1 MQKTHSAQR
10 GKYRSITLSL
20 LVLLVILFGVLAGN
34 YYLTREITNNTNR
47 IEVINRLD
55 DNMQNILTEV
65 QKLALISEA
74 SGDAY
79 RKTTNY
85 HQTLGRIQSYQLE
98 VNSLL
103 GVLQAGGQYLPKG
116 NVGGEVSHLS
126 AKDSGGEYEAL
137 QSFSARWMDYQ
148 DKISLLSSYHNIL
161 LNRSVAQYVQINH
174 GEIRAYIEDAYL
186 SNVEESNRLA
196 RYATILQA
204 ATLAAF
210 ITYLLVFVYYF
221 VRRLRK
227 ADAQI
232 DLAFREISEIMET
245 VDIGLFLLDR
255 NLTIGD
261 SYSVELENLLARRDL
276 QGQNLMDVLDN
287 MVCEEDLQSTQAFI
301 GQLYNPRV
309 KERLIFS
316 LNPLDCVPLQV
327 AGRRGSIETRYLSFR
342 FKRIYQ
348 EQEIERVLV
357 NVSDITSAVLLA
369 QRSEQER
376 AQNDMQLEMLGAIL
390 SSDSETIK
398 DFIARA
404 RQHAWDINA
413 VLKRQDGSSSVALRE
428 KVNAMFRSVHSLK
441 GEAGALKLHGFI
453 ALAENIES
461 QLVQHRSNRSLT
473 GEDFLGLTVSLEE
486 MLHLI
491 QLIESLVERTS
502 NSPELNM
509 AGNSSDNYYSKLV
522 ADLAKRNR
530 KQVDFICKGVDNMKN
545 EGLRNIVR
553 EISVQLLRNAVVHG
567 IETPEQRTAQR
578 KLATGHV
585 RMEVTSVNDMLVLN
599 VEDDGKGIDYEAIR
613 RKAVELGIYDA
624 EQAANLEQKHLVR
637 LIFHPG
643 FSTAAEA
650 TSDAGRGVGLDIIK
664 DRVISLGGKIHVSSL
679 PNAYTRFSFS
689 FPKDIPWVMKELVTP

>member
-1 MQKTHSAQR
+1 
-10 GKYRSITLSL
+10 
-20 LVLLVILFGVLAGN
+20 
-34 YYLTREITNNTNR
+34 TNR

-103 GVLQAGGQYLPKG
+103 GVLQSGGQYLPKG
-116 NVGGEVSHLS
+116 SLGGEVSHLN
-126 AKDSGGEYEAL
+126 AKVSGGEHEAL
-137 QSFSARWMDYQ
+137 QSFQTRWKDYQ
-148 DKISLLSSYHNIL
+148 DKIGLLSSYHNIL

-174 GEIRAYIEDAYL
+174 GEIRAHIEDAYL

-196 RYATILQA
+196 RYATILQG

-210 ITYLLVFVYYF
+210 IIYLLVFVYYF
-221 VRRLRK
+221 LRRLRK

-245 VDIGLFLLDR
+245 VDVGLFLLDR
-255 NLTIGD
+255 NLSIGD

-276 QGQNLMDVLDN
+276 QGQNLMDVLES
-287 MVCEEDLQSTQAFI
+287 MVSEEDLQSTQAFI

-342 FKRIYQ
+342 FKRIYH
-348 EQEIERVLV
+348 EQEIARVLV

-398 DFIARA
+398 DFIGRA

-413 VLKRQDGSSSVALRE
+413 VLKRQDGSSQHALHE
-428 KVNAMFRSVHSLK
+428 KVNSIFRSVHCLK

-453 ALAENIES
+453 ALAENIET
-461 QLVQHRSNRSLT
+461 QLVRHRSNRSLT

-502 NSPELNM
+502 NSAELDV
-509 AGNSSDNYYSKLV
+509 AGNSGDSYYSKLV

-578 KLATGHV
+578 KLAAGHV
-585 RMEVTSVNDMLVLN
+585 RMEVVPVNDMLVLS

-613 RKAVELGIYDA
+613 RKAVALGIYDA
-624 EQAANLEQKHLVR
+624 EHAATLGHKQLVR

-643 FSTAAEA
+643 FSTAEE
-650 TSDAGRGVGLDIIK
+650 TTTDAGCGVGLDIIK

-689 FPKDIPWVMKELVTP
+689 FPKNIPWVMKELVTP